1 VGAVAGDAV
10 VERLAQLAL
19 FADLSWPQLEA
30 ITHAFDEQVFAPDQ
44 RVLRRGLAGSGF
56 YIVIEGSAVVE
67 VDGRER
73 RRLGQGEFFG
83 EISALTGE
91 LPTADVRATSLL
103 RCLVVPGL
111 QVEGFLLEHPRVL
124 LRILQAEARRLRDA
138 DRWE

>member
-1 VGAVAGDAV
+1 MAGDAV

-30 ITHAFDEQVFAPDQ
+30 ITHAFEEQAYAPEQ
-44 RVLRRGLAGSGF
+44 RVLRRGLTGSGF
-56 YIVIEGSAVVE
+56 YIVLEGLAVVE
-67 VDGRER
+67 IDGRER
-73 RRLGQGEFFG
+73 RRLGQGDFFG

-91 LPTADVRATSLL
+91 PPSADVRATTLL
-103 RCLVVPGL
+103 RCLVVPGQ
-111 QVEGFLLEHPRVL
+111 QVEQFLLDHPRVL

>member
-1 VGAVAGDAV
+1 VNGDGV

-30 ITHAFDEQVFAPDQ
+30 ITHLFEELVFAPEQ
-44 RVLRRGLAGSGF
+44 RVLRRGLGGSGF

-67 VDGRER
+67 VDGNER
-73 RRLGQGEFFG
+73 RKLGQGDFFG

-91 LPTADVRATSLL
+91 PPSADVRATSLL

-111 QVEGFLLEHPRVL
+111 QVEQFLLDHPPVL